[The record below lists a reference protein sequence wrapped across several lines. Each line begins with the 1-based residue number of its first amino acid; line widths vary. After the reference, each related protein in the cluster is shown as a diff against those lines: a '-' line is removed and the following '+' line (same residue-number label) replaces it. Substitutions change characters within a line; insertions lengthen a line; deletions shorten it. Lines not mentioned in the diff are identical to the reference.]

1 MEDPFQ
7 VFKNTLTLSQQASML
22 IKLQYFLTL
31 SKENCSHSPDFC
43 RGIYFSEI
51 TNISDFLNGKI

>member
-1 MEDPFQ
+1 MQDSFQ

-31 SKENCSHSPDFC
+31 SKEICIRSPDFW
-43 RGIYFSEI
+43 RGIYFSEK
-51 TNISDFLNGKI
+51 TNISDPF